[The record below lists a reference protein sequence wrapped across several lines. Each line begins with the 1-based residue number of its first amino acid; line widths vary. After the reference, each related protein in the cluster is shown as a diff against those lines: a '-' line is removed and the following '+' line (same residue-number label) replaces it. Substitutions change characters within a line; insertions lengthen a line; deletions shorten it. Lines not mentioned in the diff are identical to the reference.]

1 MIAMGMLLNDRYR
14 LDSELGSGGMGV
26 VYRAQDMLLE
36 RPVAVKVLNQ
46 GGLGSE
52 GHSRLLQEAQAAA
65 KLNHPN
71 IVAIYDAGE
80 VDSLAYIVM
89 ELVEGASLYEQRPK
103 TIDEII
109 PIASQL
115 CAALEHAHSHGII
128 HRDLKPENVMVT
140 SDGIAKLM
148 DFGLARSVA
157 SRLTMEGTIIGTVF
171 YLAPEQALGKELDGR
186 ADLYA
191 LGAMLYEF
199 CTGQLPFSGDDP
211 FAIIT
216 QHLHAPVVP
225 PRAKN
230 DAIPV
235 SLDALVVRLLSKDP
249 DERPASAA
257 LVLEMLDEV
266 ASAPSRPQVE
276 APIELSLLDR
286 IVRGRIVGREGELA
300 EATVLWERARRG
312 EGQLLLVSGEPGVGK
327 TRLVREVV
335 TRAEVSGSLALA
347 GECYAE
353 GGAPFAPFAQIVR
366 GAVQDGSQGLDV
378 PEFILADLL
387 LLAPDLRLYYPDIP
401 PNPSLDP
408 QSDKVRLFE
417 NVVAFCQ
424 VLCQRT
430 PLLLL
435 LEDVHWADSGTLSL
449 LHYLARRTRRLPL
462 LLVATYRETDLDQT
476 RPLQALLHELNRE
489 RLGNQL
495 KLRRLDKTSTENML
509 AALFAEG
516 ITPDF
521 LAGIYQE
528 TEGNPF
534 FIEEVCKALVES
546 GKLAYAD
553 GRWYRPEMSDL
564 EIPQS
569 IRVAIQSRASNLP
582 VDAQEVLTLAAVLGR
597 QFDYELLAAAGR
609 LEENSLIRS
618 LESAVQAQLIEE
630 MSGARGGVFRFTHAL
645 IPPILRE
652 SLSGPRR
659 RRYHRQVMAA
669 LEELRPD
676 DLESLTHHA
685 LESGDLQ
692 KGYRYSLQAAR
703 KAHALYAL
711 DEALQHAR
719 HALDATE
726 ELDQVDQLVEI
737 YELMGDILFLQG
749 SYLPCAEAYQQ
760 ALHLTE
766 EPRQRVELNTKI
778 GTTYIWAQDERGL
791 EYLNT
796 VVRDAD
802 PRTQSNEL
810 AHATA
815 LLGRFHHYRGLYRQ
829 AIKYLAEAQE
839 IAEPFQDPLVL
850 TSTYAA
856 MAGAYQHL
864 SEFDNSIAWARRL
877 TELGERHNY
886 PLAIALGYEF
896 QAECFTFM
904 GFWSDTLQYGG
915 KNRAIGIKIG
925 AQHRI
930 GWADYS
936 LAVAYFGMGDLSRAE
951 ELAQN
956 SLDLADRIQ
965 DNRLQVLSESQL
977 AVILADRGNHQAA
990 RTYAK
995 RAQQRGEKLGDI
1007 SMVGTGNQAL
1017 AYCYA
1022 MNGDWTAAGQLMDA
1036 VAVALKR
1043 SDTLMVPLLYFGFYS
1058 QVTLESG
1065 DLEKAEGIAGGNLT
1079 LAREAQSPHYEA
1091 EALRVLAQLRSVQ
1104 GQREPAKELLDQ
1116 AIQIF
1121 ERLGS
1126 RLELGKAF
1134 YYYGKAQIE
1143 WEEPQAARQSL
1154 DRAAHIF
1161 EDCQAVHW
1169 IQITGDLSSE
1179 IKRKGHEG

>member
-569 IRVAIQSRASNLP
+569 IRVAVQSRASNLP

-669 LEELRPD
+669 LEELRPGVRAGRSPCCSWISTTSSSTTMRTATSWGTTSCAPWRGCWGAATVAPPRPRD
-676 DLESLTHHA
+676 T
-685 LESGDLQ
+685 
-692 KGYRYSLQAAR
+692 AAR
-703 KAHALYAL
+703 SSCCCCPSRTRP
-711 DEALQHAR
+711 AR
-719 HALDATE
+719 CNT
-726 ELDQVDQLVEI
+726 
-737 YELMGDILFLQG
+737 
-749 SYLPCAEAYQQ
+749 
-760 ALHLTE
+760 
-766 EPRQRVELNTKI
+766 PRSSGKKWRKPRC
-778 GTTYIWAQDERGL
+778 RG
-791 EYLNT
+791 
-796 VVRDAD
+796 
-802 PRTQSNEL
+802 RT
-810 AHATA
+810 
-815 LLGRFHHYRGLYRQ
+815 
-829 AIKYLAEAQE
+829 
-839 IAEPFQDPLVL
+839 P
-850 TSTYAA
+850 
-856 MAGAYQHL
+856 
-864 SEFDNSIAWARRL
+864 
-877 TELGERHNY
+877 
-886 PLAIALGYEF
+886 
-896 QAECFTFM
+896 
-904 GFWSDTLQYGG
+904 
-915 KNRAIGIKIG
+915 
-925 AQHRI
+925 
-930 GWADYS
+930 
-936 LAVAYFGMGDLSRAE
+936 SR
-951 ELAQN
+951 
-956 SLDLADRIQ
+956 S
-965 DNRLQVLSESQL
+965 S
-977 AVILADRGNHQAA
+977 
-990 RTYAK
+990 
-995 RAQQRGEKLGDI
+995 
-1007 SMVGTGNQAL
+1007 
-1017 AYCYA
+1017 
-1022 MNGDWTAAGQLMDA
+1022 
-1036 VAVALKR
+1036 
-1043 SDTLMVPLLYFGFYS
+1043 
-1058 QVTLESG
+1058 
-1065 DLEKAEGIAGGNLT
+1065 
-1079 LAREAQSPHYEA
+1079 
-1091 EALRVLAQLRSVQ
+1091 
-1104 GQREPAKELLDQ
+1104 
-1116 AIQIF
+1116 
-1121 ERLGS
+1121 GS
-1126 RLELGKAF
+1126 R
-1134 YYYGKAQIE
+1134 
-1143 WEEPQAARQSL
+1143 
-1154 DRAAHIF
+1154 
-1161 EDCQAVHW
+1161 
-1169 IQITGDLSSE
+1169 
-1179 IKRKGHEG
+1179 